1 MIGNKT
7 QMPTLVI
14 DIEVLE
20 VLARVIRQEKRK
32 GIQIG
37 KKKLK
42 FSLFANVESPRFYQ
56 KHSQN

>member
-1 MIGNKT
+1 
-7 QMPTLVI
+7 MPTLVI

-20 VLARVIRQEKRK
+20 VLARAIRQEKIK
-32 GIQIG
+32 DIQIG